1 MLRKIL
7 LVLLGLLF
15 IIQFIKPEKNSAQGD
30 QMNSISKKHAIP
42 TNVNSILKKA
52 CFDCHSNTTV
62 YPWYS
67 EIQPV
72 AWFLNAHVK
81 EGKEHLN
88 FDEFLSYEA
97 KKQDHKL
104 EELIESQTE
113 GWMPIDSYKLIHSN
127 AVLSPEEKQVL
138 INWAKQVRREIGYTS
153 VESSKD

>member
-7 LVLLGLLF
+7 LVLFGLLF
-15 IIQFIKPEKNSAQGD
+15 IIQFIKPAKNSAQGE
-30 QMNSISKKHAIP
+30 QTNNISKKYAMS
-42 TNVNSILKKA
+42 TDVNSILKKA

-72 AWFLNAHVK
+72 AWFLDDHVK

-104 EELIESQTE
+104 EEFIESQTE
-113 GWMPIDSYKLIHSN
+113 GWMPIDSYKWIHKN
-127 AVLSPEEKQVL
+127 AVLTSEEKQVL
-138 INWAKQVRREIGYTS
+138 INWAKQVRSEIGYS
-153 VESSKD
+153 SIESSTD